1 MFTNVMDNFRQA
13 TEATVHLQQEL
24 FKQWISLWPWPS
36 PPTASPWGEQVHQFQ
51 KKWSEALN
59 ELVKKQAE
67 VTEAQF
73 KAGLQNIEK
82 AFQLASAKS
91 PEELRTKS
99 LELWQQCFDN
109 LRQVYEA
116 QLRGFES
123 AMEKWTKLMTKS
135 PA

>member
-13 TEATVHLQQEL
+13 TESTVHMQQEL
-24 FKQWISLWPWPS
+24 FKQWISLWPFPS
-36 PPTASPWGEQVHQFQ
+36 PVAPPWGEQVQQFQ

-67 VTEAQF
+67 VTEVQF

-82 AFQLASAKS
+82 AFQLAAAKS

-109 LRQVYEA
+109 LKQVYEA

>member
-13 TEATVHLQQEL
+13 TETTVHMQQEL
-24 FKQWISLWPWPS
+24 FKQWLSLWPIPS
-36 PPTASPWGEQVHQFQ
+36 PSAPRWGEQVQQFQ

-82 AFQLASAKS
+82 AFQVAAAKS

-109 LRQVYEA
+109 LKQVYDA

-123 AMEKWTKLMTKS
+123 AVEKWIKQSTQS
-135 PA
+135 